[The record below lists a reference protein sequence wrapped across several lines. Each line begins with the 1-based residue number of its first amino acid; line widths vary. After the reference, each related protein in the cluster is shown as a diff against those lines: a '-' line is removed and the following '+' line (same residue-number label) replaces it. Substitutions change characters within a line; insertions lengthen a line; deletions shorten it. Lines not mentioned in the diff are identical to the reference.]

1 MRLENKIAI
10 ITGGARGI
18 GEEMALAF
26 ARQGAD
32 LALIDVNEQGLND
45 VSRKI
50 LDLGRNVITG
60 KVDITRKEEVDAFIQ
75 DVITKFGRIDIL
87 VNNAAYIQYAPFL
100 EYEVEQWDRVIGVS
114 LRGTF
119 LCSQAAAKEMVKNR
133 SGRIINIASVAGLI
147 GVPMG
152 SAYCTVKGG
161 ILAFTRLMAVELAPH
176 GIRVNSISPG
186 AVETENLRAVVGDD
200 GIELRRS
207 IVPLGRMGMVEDIA
221 KAALFLASEDAD
233 FISGHNLIVDGAF
246 MAAP

>member
-18 GEEMALAF
+18 GEEMALTF

-32 LALIDVNEQGLND
+32 LALIDVNEQGLKD
-45 VSRKI
+45 VSQKI
-50 LDLGRNVITG
+50 RDLGRDAIIG

-75 DVITKFGRIDIL
+75 DVITKYGRIDIL

-100 EYEVEQWDRVIGVS
+100 EYEVEQWDRVVGVS
-114 LRGTF
+114 LRGAF

-161 ILAFTRLMAVELAPH
+161 IISFTRLLAVELAPH
-176 GIRVNSISPG
+176 GIRANSISPG

-200 GIELRRS
+200 GVELRRS
-207 IVPLGRMGMVEDIA
+207 MVPIGRMGVVEDIA
-221 KAALFLASEDAD
+221 KAALFLASDDAD
-233 FISGHNLIVDGAF
+233 FVSGHNLIVDGAY